1 MATGLH
7 IVGSSN
13 SGMVEMLND
22 DSSIYKTGDEKSLAK
37 KIIEKYELSLKEEIC
52 QKNIIRVK
60 DNYNSKIICK
70 NMVNLYEDTIKSY
83 YGTKVT
89 KEELQDVLNMI
100 CNEKIVKKIKENGG
114 VANLVFRVVTD
125 NNVFII
131 KKYFYKYNFNLSTK
145 LYNSYEKANIDIV
158 RPINKEPIVYRG
170 FSYNIFEYKKKN
182 IKKKSNYDIFLKKIL
197 TCERNTS
204 EKSTITDNFEK
215 YYNYLNS
222 KNSYNNIPSE
232 DILYVLNL
240 SKNLIDN
247 KIFKESYLNHGD
259 ISKNNIIYSK
269 GDNYLIDFDETNVT
283 TPLYDF
289 AVVMIK
295 FYCKYNKINIKK
307 YNYYKNEM
315 KKKYNNY
322 LNSDFK
328 NAIEFYL
335 CKILLEKYYLHDKGI
350 INLYSKRQLKDNYK
364 KYLKIL
370 KNYDKIKMIGGRE

>member
-1 MATGLH
+1 
-7 IVGSSN
+7 
-13 SGMVEMLND
+13 
-22 DSSIYKTGDEKSLAK
+22 
-37 KIIEKYELSLKEEIC
+37 
-52 QKNIIRVK
+52 
-60 DNYNSKIICK
+60 
-70 NMVNLYEDTIKSY
+70 MVNLYEDTIKSY